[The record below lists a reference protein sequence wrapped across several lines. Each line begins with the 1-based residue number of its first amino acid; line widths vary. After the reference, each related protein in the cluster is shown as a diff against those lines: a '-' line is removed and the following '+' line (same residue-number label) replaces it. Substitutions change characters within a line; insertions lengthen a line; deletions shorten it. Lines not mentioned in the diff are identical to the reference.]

1 MNLIIDHGNTLIK
14 IAFFYEDH
22 LFDMQA
28 FKILSEAQLVEFITE
43 VEKKY
48 TRFGKLKYGIISSVV
63 KDIQPLVK
71 SLQDKLRV
79 FELNSDLPV
88 PLNIRYKTPLT
99 LGNDRI
105 ASAVGA
111 TSMFPGSDL
120 LVIDAGTCIT
130 YDFTNRNNEF
140 IGGGISPGITMRFKA
155 LHTFTGNLPLLEGIK
170 ETELI
175 GDSTA
180 RSILSGVVNGVYAEV
195 EGIME
200 RYREKFPNLITL
212 FTGGDMNY
220 FEKYTKSDIF
230 AVSNLVLTGL
240 NKILKFNVKQ

>member
-1 MNLIIDHGNTLIK
+1 MNLIIDQGNTLIK

-22 LFDMQA
+22 LFDMHA
-28 FKILSEAQLVEFITE
+28 FKILSESQLIRFITE
-43 VEKKY
+43 VERKHK
-48 TRFGKLKYGIISSVV
+48 RFGKLKFGIISSVV
-63 KDIQPLVK
+63 NDIQPLLK
-71 SLQDKLRV
+71 PLKDRLEV
-79 FELNSDLPV
+79 FELSSALPV
-88 PLNIRYKTPLT
+88 PLTIRYKTPLT

-130 YDFTNRNNEF
+130 YDYTNRNNEF
-140 IGGGISPGITMRFKA
+140 IGGGISPGIAMRFKA
-155 LHTFTGNLPLLEGIK
+155 LHTFTGNLPLLEGAN
-170 ETELI
+170 EAELI

-180 RSILSGVVNGVYAEV
+180 KSISSGVMNGVYSEV
-195 EGIME
+195 EGVVE
-200 RYREKFPNLITL
+200 RYRKKFPNLITL

>member
-1 MNLIIDHGNTLIK
+1 MNLVIDYGNTLIK

-22 LFDMQA
+22 LFDMRA
-28 FKILSEAQLVEFITE
+28 FKILSGVQLME
-43 VEKKY
+43 VIADIEKQY
-48 TRFGKLKYGIISSVV
+48 PGFGKLNCAIISSVV
-63 KDIQPLVK
+63 KNIQPLVEP
-71 SLQDKLRV
+71 LQQKRKI
-79 FELNSDLPV
+79 FELNSALPV
-88 PLNIRYKTPLT
+88 PIVICYKTPLT

-111 TSMFPGSDL
+111 TSMFPRNDL

-130 YDFTNRNNEF
+130 YDFINRNNEF
-140 IGGGISPGITMRFKA
+140 IGGGISPGIAMRFKA
-155 LHTFTGNLPLLEGIK
+155 LHAFTGNLPLLEGNW
-170 ETELI
+170 EADLI

-180 RSILSGVVNGVYAEV
+180 NSILSGVVNGVYAEF
-195 EGIME
+195 EGIVE

-240 NKILKFNVKQ
+240 NKILNLT